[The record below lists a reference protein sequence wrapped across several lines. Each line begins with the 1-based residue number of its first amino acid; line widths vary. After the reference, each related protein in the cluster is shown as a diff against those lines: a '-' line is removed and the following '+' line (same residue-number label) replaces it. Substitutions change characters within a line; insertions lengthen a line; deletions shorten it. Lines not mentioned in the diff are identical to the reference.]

1 MNNVWRFIG
10 LVSLA
15 LFIHLGVQAQEV
27 SIKRV
32 QLDMNNTTSSK
43 RDLKDAQGKV
53 CPAVSVQL
61 SIEEGI
67 SFREQVQVEPKTGG
81 YTVFVPAYTKQL
93 TVLRAD
99 TVLCQVHFP
108 QWGIQQLEPNNTY
121 SVELAVKLDLDKVFK
136 VEPATAQVTVNGVN
150 VPLDKEGVGAFACEM
165 NQMYSYTISAPG
177 YESKSGDFIIAPDA
191 DRVEPVNVSLER
203 QTVPVRFA
211 CNAKEF
217 EVLLDNESWGLVGND
232 EAIDLPVG
240 DWELRIVADG
250 YEAYSQSVR
259 IADGIEPI
267 RVGLKSSDEV
277 SKKLRSRGSIFVG
290 GGVGF
295 PIEKRTEMNKDNV
308 TAYPVRVGLDIDVFV
323 SRFFTIRPGLEF
335 MALLG
340 DKMKRDD
347 KTPYSVN
354 FNLLANF
361 NAPLGKF
368 NRHHFSIGVGPII
381 GWGGLLDEEK
391 NTTTNSEDEDSKLL
405 YGGRA
410 EARITINHFIFGMN
424 IDYLRCDYT
433 IGGKGMIAP
442 MLHIGYKF

>member
-1 MNNVWRFIG
+1 MNNVRRFFG
-10 LVSLA
+10 LVSLML
-15 LFIHLGVQAQEV
+15 LFHWGVQAQEV
-27 SIKRV
+27 SIKQV
-32 QLDMNNTTSSK
+32 QQDMNNVTSSK
-43 RDLKDAQGKV
+43 RNLKDAQGKV

-61 SIEEGI
+61 SIDEGI
-67 SFREQVQVEPKTGG
+67 SFREAVKVESKTGG

-99 TVLCQVHFP
+99 AVLCQVLFP

-121 SVELAVKLDLDKVFK
+121 RVELAIKQDLDKVFK

-150 VPLDKEGVGAFACEM
+150 VPLDKEGVGSFSCEV
-165 NQMYSYTISAPG
+165 NKMYNYTISAPG
-177 YESKSGDFIIAPDA
+177 YESFSDAFMIAPEDE
-191 DRVEPVNVSLER
+191 RVDPINVSLER

-217 EVLLDNESWGLVGND
+217 EVLLDNESWGLVGSD
-232 EAIDLPVG
+232 EAIELPAG

-250 YEAYSQSVR
+250 YEAFAQSVH
-259 IADGIEPI
+259 IEEGAAPI
-267 RVGLKSSDEV
+267 QVALKSSNEV
-277 SKKLRSRGSIFVG
+277 SKKLRSRVSFYAG

-308 TAYPVRVGLDIDVFV
+308 TAYPVRIGLDMDVFV

-354 FNLLANF
+354 VSLLANF

-381 GWGGLLDEEK
+381 GWAGLLDEEK

-410 EARITINHFIFGMN
+410 EARVTINHFIFGMN

>member
-1 MNNVWRFIG
+1 MNNVLRFIG

-27 SIKRV
+27 SIKQV
-32 QLDMNNTTSSK
+32 QQDMKNPTSSK
-43 RDLKDAQGKV
+43 KNLKDAQGKV
-53 CPAVSVQL
+53 CPAVIVQL
-61 SIEEGI
+61 LIDEGI
-67 SFREQVQVEPKTGG
+67 SFPEAEEVESETGS
-81 YTVFVPAYTKQL
+81 YKVFVPAYTKQL

-99 TVLCQVHFP
+99 TVLCQVLFP

-121 SVELAVKLDLDKVFK
+121 RVELAIKQDLDKVFK
-136 VEPATAQVTVNGVN
+136 VEPATAQVTVNGVD
-150 VPLDKEGVGAFACEM
+150 VPLDKEGVGTFACEV
-165 NQMYSYTISAPG
+165 NQMYNYTISAPG
-177 YESKSGDFIIAPDA
+177 YESKLGDFIIAPDA
-191 DRVEPVNVSLER
+191 DRVEPINVSLER

-217 EVLLDNESWGLVGND
+217 EVLLDNESWGLVSND
-232 EAIDLPVG
+232 EAIELPVG

-250 YEAYSQSVR
+250 YEAFMQSVH
-259 IADGIEPI
+259 IEEGAAPI
-267 RVGLKSSDEV
+267 QVALKSSNEV
-277 SKKLRSRGSIFVG
+277 SKKLRPRMSFYAG

-308 TAYPVRVGLDIDVFV
+308 TAYPVRVGLDMDVFV
-323 SRFFTIRPGLEF
+323 SRFFIIRPGLEF

-347 KTPYSVN
+347 KTPYSFN

-391 NTTTNSEDEDSKLL
+391 NTTTNSEEEDSKLL

>member
-67 SFREQVQVEPKTGG
+67 SFREAVQVEPKTGG

-99 TVLCQVHFP
+99 TVLCQVLFP
-108 QWGIQQLEPNNTY
+108 QWDIQQLEPNNTY
-121 SVELAVKLDLDKVFK
+121 RVELAIKLDLDKVFK
-136 VEPATAQVTVNGVN
+136 VEPATAQVTVDGVN
-150 VPLDKEGVGAFACEM
+150 VPLDKEGVGSFSCEV
-165 NQMYSYTISAPG
+165 NKMYNYTISAPG
-177 YESKSGDFIIAPDA
+177 YESFSDAFMIAPEDE
-191 DRVEPVNVSLER
+191 RVDPINVSLER

-217 EVLLDNESWGLVGND
+217 EVLLDNESWGLVGSD
-232 EAIDLPVG
+232 EAIELPAG

-250 YEAYSQSVR
+250 YEAFAQSVH
-259 IADGIEPI
+259 IEEGAAPI
-267 RVGLKSSDEV
+267 QVALKNSNEV
-277 SKKLRSRGSIFVG
+277 SKKLRPRVSFYAG

-308 TAYPVRVGLDIDVFV
+308 TAYPVRIGLDIDMFV

-354 FNLLANF
+354 VSLLANF

-381 GWGGLLDEEK
+381 GWAGLLDEEK

-410 EARITINHFIFGMN
+410 EARVTINHFIFGMN